1 MKKIIDEIKKA
12 PSIALFAHIVPD
24 GDALGS
30 LFCLTHVLKKMGKSA
45 DAYVA
50 GTVPKR
56 LQFMADTFGYPY
68 FTEIGEN
75 NKSYDLCIALDCGDD
90 KRLGEYKDV
99 FYAGKTTVNI
109 DHHISNIGYGQ
120 LNYVEGTASSTG
132 EILFGFF
139 KEAGIALDETEAS
152 LLYGSIASDTGCF
165 QFTNTSAKTHR
176 IAASLMESGADIA
189 VFNKKL
195 FLTNSQSAMRV
206 RAYVIDNLEY
216 FFDGKAAIACISEE
230 NLKKLNAT
238 KEDTEGLTDIPK
250 SIEGVEVAMIIKQSD
265 GKTKVSMRTNGYVN
279 ASDFTKAFGGG
290 GHARAAGCTMDMPL
304 TEAKEKIVKA
314 LEEFI

>member
-12 PSIALFAHIVPD
+12 PSVALFAHIVPD

-30 LFCLTHVLKKMGKSA
+30 LFCLTHVLKRLGKTA

-56 LQFMADTFGYPY
+56 LQFMADAFGYPY
-68 FTEIGEN
+68 FTEPDA

-90 KRLGEYKDV
+90 KRLGDYKDV

-120 LNYVEGTASSTG
+120 LNFVEGTASSTG
-132 EILFGFF
+132 EILFQFF
-139 KEAGIALDETEAS
+139 KEANVDLDETEAS

-216 FFDGKAAIACISEE
+216 FFGGKAAVACISDE
-230 NLKKLNAT
+230 NLKKLNAE

-250 SIEGVEVAMIIKQSD
+250 SIEGVEVAMILKQTD

-279 ASDFTKAFGGG
+279 ASDFTKFFGGG

-304 TEAKEKIVKA
+304 EEAKEKIVKA

>member
-12 PSIALFAHIVPD
+12 TSIALFAHIVPD

-30 LFCLTHVLKKMGKSA
+30 LFCLTHVLKRLGKTA

-50 GTVPKR
+50 GSVPKR
-56 LQFMADTFGYPY
+56 LEFMADAFGYPY
-68 FTEIGEN
+68 FTELN
-75 NKSYDLCIALDCGDD
+75 ANKSYDLCIALDCGDD
-90 KRLGEYKDV
+90 KRLGDYKDA

-132 EILFGFF
+132 EILFQFF
-139 KEAGIALDETEAS
+139 KEANVDLDETEAS

-216 FFDGKAAIACISEE
+216 FFDGKAAIACISDE

-250 SIEGVEVAMIIKQSD
+250 SIEGVEVAMILKQTD

-279 ASDFTKAFGGG
+279 ASEFTRLFGGG

-304 TEAKEKIVKA
+304 KEAKEKIVKA